1 MIDLLCL
8 ILVLPLAIMTLVFV
22 VEAGLGMVPARTAD
36 GAALDALAEGVVLIP
51 AHDEARGI
59 GAMLA
64 GLFATLPP
72 AMRVLVVADNCTDAT
87 AAVARAAGA
96 EVVERHDTSRRGK
109 GFALDFGRAHL
120 AADAPP
126 CVIVVDA
133 DTVPAPGALARL
145 ATRAIASGRPVQ
157 AAYTMTVD
165 DGVSSTARFSAAAFY
180 VKNAVRQLGASR
192 IGAPALLTGSGMAF
206 PWAVFVRLPLDTG
219 HVAEDL
225 MLGVS
230 ASLDGTP
237 PLFDPQAVVTS
248 ATSSDRGTEV
258 QRRRWESGFFQVA
271 GDHAGAVIGQGLRRG
286 RPALAWLGLHLLTP
300 PFLPLLA
307 LDILAILLLSG
318 LALFGIGQGALAT
331 IAIPTALAL
340 VATLGSLLLHGR
352 GDLLKGWQTIPR
364 YILWKLGV
372 TAAALFRRER
382 SWIRTDRD

>member
-8 ILVLPLAIMTLVFV
+8 ILVLPLAIVTCVFV
-22 VEAGLGMVPARTAD
+22 VEAGLGMVPARPSD

-64 GLFATLPP
+64 GLFAGLPP
-72 AMRVLVVADNCTDAT
+72 AMWVLVVADNCTDAT

-120 AADAPP
+120 AGDPPP

-145 ATRAIASGRPVQ
+145 TTRAIASGRPVQ

-165 DGVSSTARFSAAAFY
+165 DSVSSTARFSAAAFY
-180 VKNAVRQLGASR
+180 VKNAVRQLGGAR

-206 PWAVFVRLPLDTG
+206 PWRVFARLPLDTG

-307 LDILAILLLSG
+307 LDILAILLLSL
-318 LALFGIGQGALAT
+318 LALFGIGRGALAT
-331 IAIPTALAL
+331 IAIPTGLAL

-352 GDLLKGWQTIPR
+352 DDLLKGWQTIPR
-364 YILWKLGV
+364 YIIWKLGV

>member
-1 MIDLLCL
+1 
-8 ILVLPLAIMTLVFV
+8 
-22 VEAGLGMVPARTAD
+22 
-36 GAALDALAEGVVLIP
+36 
-51 AHDEARGI
+51 
-59 GAMLA
+59 
-64 GLFATLPP
+64 
-72 AMRVLVVADNCTDAT
+72 
-87 AAVARAAGA
+87 
-96 EVVERHDTSRRGK
+96 
-109 GFALDFGRAHL
+109 
-120 AADAPP
+120 
-126 CVIVVDA
+126 
-133 DTVPAPGALARL
+133 
-145 ATRAIASGRPVQ
+145 
-157 AAYTMTVD
+157 MTVD
-165 DGVSSTARFSAAAFY
+165 DSVSSTARFSAAAFY
-180 VKNAVRQLGASR
+180 VKNAVRQLGGSR

-206 PWAVFVRLPLDTG
+206 PWAVFLRLPLDTG

-230 ASLDGTP
+230 SSLDGTP
-237 PLFDPQAVVTS
+237 PLFDAHAIVTS

-307 LDILAILLLSG
+307 LDMLAILLLSL
-318 LALFGIGQGALAT
+318 LALFGIGRGALAT
-331 IAIPTALAL
+331 VAIPTVLAL

>member
-1 MIDLLCL
+1 
-8 ILVLPLAIMTLVFV
+8 
-22 VEAGLGMVPARTAD
+22 
-36 GAALDALAEGVVLIP
+36 
-51 AHDEARGI
+51 
-59 GAMLA
+59 
-64 GLFATLPP
+64 
-72 AMRVLVVADNCTDAT
+72 MRVLVVADNCTDAT
-87 AAVARAAGA
+87 AAVARAAGV

-120 AADAPP
+120 AADSPP
-126 CVIVVDA
+126 CVSVVDA
-133 DTVPAPGALARL
+133 ATVPAPGALARL

-165 DGVSSTARFSAAAFY
+165 DSVSSTARFSAAAFY

-206 PWAVFVRLPLDTG
+206 PWAVFLRLPLDTG

-230 ASLDGTP
+230 SSLDGTP
-237 PLFDPQAVVTS
+237 PLFDPHAIVTS

-307 LDILAILLLSG
+307 LDILAILLLSL
-318 LALFGIGQGALAT
+318 LALFGIGRGALAT
-331 IAIPTALAL
+331 VAIPTALAL

>member
-8 ILVLPLAIMTLVFV
+8 ILVLPLAIVTMVFV
-22 VEAGLGMVPARTAD
+22 VEAGLGMIPVRPSD
-36 GAALDALAEGVVLIP
+36 GAALGGLAEGVVLIP

-72 AMRVLVVADNCTDAT
+72 TMRVLVVADNCSDAT

-120 AADAPP
+120 AATAPP

-145 ATRAIASGRPVQ
+145 ATRAIASGQPVQ

-165 DGVSSTARFSAAAFY
+165 DSVSSTARFSAAAFY
-180 VKNAVRQLGASR
+180 VKNAVRQLGAAR

-206 PWAVFVRLPLDTG
+206 PWAVFTRLPLDTG

-237 PLFDPQAVVTS
+237 PLFDPQAIVTS

-271 GDHAGAVIGQGLRRG
+271 GDHAGAVIGRGVRQG

-307 LDILAILLLSG
+307 LDILAILLLSV
-318 LALFGIGQGALAT
+318 LALFGVGRGALAT
-331 IAIPTALAL
+331 IAIPTVLAL

-352 GDLLKGWQTIPR
+352 GGLLKGWQTIPR
-364 YILWKLGV
+364 YIVWKLGV